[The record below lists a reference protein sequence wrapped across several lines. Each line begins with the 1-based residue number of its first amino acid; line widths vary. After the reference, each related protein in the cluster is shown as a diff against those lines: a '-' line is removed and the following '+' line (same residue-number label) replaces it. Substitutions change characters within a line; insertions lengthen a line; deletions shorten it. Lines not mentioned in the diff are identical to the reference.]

1 MKNPGLESLE
11 AVRGGDEA
19 AAARW
24 VDEYHERLYA
34 FLRRLAGADATAA
47 ELTQRTFCRAWSA
60 LDSYQGRSSVSSW
73 LHGIAY
79 RVYVDWLRSD
89 RRYEVRPEAWWEG
102 LRDDRDRPDAAAAA
116 ADDEAAVYAVVDT
129 LEAGLRETVHLH
141 YYQGLTLQETAEVLG
156 IAASTVKYRLR
167 EAMDQIQRRLADSRN
182 GGRDAAGI
190 HSTTSS
196 HKAAGD
202 GKTKGL

>member
-1 MKNPGLESLE
+1 MKNPGLECVD

-24 VDEYHERLYA
+24 VEEYHERLYA
-34 FLRRLAGADATAA
+34 FLRRLAGTEATAV

-60 LDSYQGRSSVSSW
+60 LDSFQGRSSVSSW

-89 RRYEVRPEAWWEG
+89 RRYEGRSVAWWED
-102 LRDDRDRPDAAAAA
+102 LRDGGVGPDVAVAA
-116 ADDEAAVYAVVDT
+116 ADDATVVYAAVDALD
-129 LEAGLRETVHLH
+129 AGLREAVHLH
-141 YYQGLTLQETAEVLG
+141 YYQGLTLQETAEATG

-167 EAMDQIQRRLADSRN
+167 DAMEQVQRRLGVTRKI
-182 GGRDAAGI
+182 GDAA
-190 HSTTSS
+190 
-196 HKAAGD
+196 AGRRPSD
-202 GKTKGL
+202 AP